1 MRLNRLLPLGRSDAT
16 VSATA
21 LYCILAF
28 GLFHLDLADVANPA
42 SSSGG
47 NEGNVSIGGGV
58 QFPYALESHQGLVLE
73 DATDETGETR
83 GLEIIR
89 RAPAESSALSDNKS
103 KKSTIKLGQMQW
115 WYFPQDAGN
124 DKTTNKTSSDQIH
137 ENLKRSRTVFISLT
151 TCSKPSADKADSG
164 HEQSL
169 PQLEVYVS
177 ISNSVQKPGPDEDFS
192 NQMVTKSEDGY
203 MSIATLAQ
211 GDVYIGV
218 AAPNSS
224 DYSGSYSYEIAA
236 STDGYYHNVDDEDQ
250 FVSFLDSDANAALF
264 ATPGSAESDL
274 DLQNASNW
282 TKMTPPYTM
291 FVSNVNNTAISGLRR
306 SYCALNQFAQIGKG
320 GHGLQTSMA
329 NRSEVIEEQLY
340 VTGLNRSSVYTGIL
354 AMDGNS
360 TEDGSSGGGG
370 KVWKPFRFSTK
381 AEDSCAVLFNLSF
394 CSDVAYAVPSNP
406 SLKAA
411 KLGSI
416 YDDYAAAM
424 YKNFTYS
431 LDQIQCDASDETRFS
446 LAVGCDDCAK
456 AYKQW
461 LCAVTIPRCSDFSS
475 SETFLRTRNAGQA
488 FLNGTSLTDQ
498 DPLRRSPVTNQSRNS
513 LIDSDI
519 KPGPYKEVLPCQEV
533 CYNLVKSC
541 PAALGF
547 SCPDGKWLN
556 ASYSARSDNSSIISC
571 NYPGVEARRNG
582 HPDLHRSLW
591 MTLRILALVWA
602 PFWVLG
608 N

>member
-1 MRLNRLLPLGRSDAT
+1 MRLNHFLPLSRSDAT

-21 LYCILAF
+21 LYCTLALA
-28 GLFHLDLADVANPA
+28 LFHLGLADVASPA
-42 SSSGG
+42 SWSGE
-47 NEGNVSIGGGV
+47 NEGNVSIGGV

-73 DATDETGETR
+73 DATDEAGEMR
-83 GLEIIR
+83 GLDIIR
-89 RAPAESSALSDNKS
+89 RAPEESSALSDNKF

-115 WYFPQDAGN
+115 WYFPQDDGN
-124 DKTTNKTSSDQIH
+124 DKTMDETSGDQAH

-151 TCSKPSADKADSG
+151 TCSKPSVDKSDSG
-164 HEQSL
+164 HEPSL
-169 PQLEVYVS
+169 PQLEAYVS
-177 ISNSVQKPGPDEDFS
+177 ISNSLQKPGPDQDFS
-192 NQMVTKSEDGY
+192 SQTKIESDEGY
-203 MSIATLAQ
+203 MSIATSAQ

-236 STDGYYHNVDDEDQ
+236 STYGYYHNVDDEDQ
-250 FVSFLDSDANAALF
+250 FARFLDSDANAALF
-264 ATPGSAESDL
+264 ATQSLTESSL
-274 DLQNASNW
+274 KLHNASNW
-282 TKMTPPYTM
+282 SNMTPPYAM
-291 FVSNVNNTAISGLRR
+291 FVSNVNNTAIWGLQR
-306 SYCALNQFAQIGKG
+306 SYCALNKFAQIGKG
-320 GHGLQTSMA
+320 GHGLRTSMA
-329 NRSEVIEEQLY
+329 NRSEEIEEQLY
-340 VTGLNRSSVYTGIL
+340 VTGLNRSSDYIGIL
-354 AMDGNS
+354 AMDGTS
-360 TEDGSSGGGG
+360 TENGNVGGGG

-381 AEDSCAVLFNLSF
+381 A
-394 CSDVAYAVPSNP
+394 VPSNP

-411 KLGSI
+411 ELGSI

-424 YKNFTYS
+424 YKNFSYS

-446 LAVGCDDCAK
+446 LAVGCDDCAR

-475 SETFLRTRNAGQA
+475 SEKFLRTRNAGQK
-488 FLNGTSLTDQ
+488 FLNGTSLDDQ

-519 KPGPYKEVLPCQEV
+519 KPGPYKEVLPCQDV

-556 ASYSARSDNSSIISC
+556 ASYGMRSDNASITSC
-571 NYPGVEARRNG
+571 NYPGVEAWRSG
-582 HPDLHRSLW
+582 APDPHRSLW
-591 MTLRILALVWA
+591 MTLQTLAIVWV